1 MKWIVL
7 ITITLFY
14 TDMFLL
20 YKMYNLILLPLLIGG
35 TIAIGIILLSIVI
48 FKQYN

>member
-7 ITITLFY
+7 ITTALFY
-14 TDMFLL
+14 IDMFLL

-35 TIAIGIILLSIVI
+35 TIVIGIILLSIVI